1 MATGGTPSGKAF
13 VFDAPRAGGYS
24 SYAPTGYAAAYS
36 QGKGIMEMIDWQDK
50 KRREAMEE
58 QIVQNREQRAE
69 RGEQLAEQRA
79 SRQDM
84 LAELRAKREMEYN
97 ERQNKQQED
106 YDSRMDSLGK
116 ITSLIDDVDP
126 LHKDAASMLDDI
138 RHSQDYHSLIVNK
151 DTGRSL
157 SDAFKAK
164 ADEIKGIQ
172 QGIQHEAKSKY
183 GIEAD
188 LSQFPIDEKGR
199 YDFNKGYREY
209 LPSMAEQANV
219 SAQQT
224 FESAPDK
231 PGYTKYSEL
240 DVYGRP
246 KTKFVKTEDV
256 NKQKLEE
263 QRLQRGGQLQALG
276 AIQALRQEFNQTLG
290 GFKQKDLRN
299 PTGYLDENGKPTKD
313 PANAA
318 VAIWKAKGKEVARMP
333 ENERKVRIEKIGNI
347 SSSIEDYSKM
357 AFPSSLPKTS
367 SEATTSTQQ
376 PYEGMRVIQ
385 DGQTYEYRNG
395 NYTPVE

>member
-13 VFDAPRAGGYS
+13 VFEVRRGLNGGAT
-24 SYAPTGYAAAYS
+24 YAPTGYAAAYS
-36 QGKGIMEMIDWQDK
+36 QGKGIMEMIDWQDR

-58 QIVQNREQRAE
+58 QIAQNREQMAE
-69 RGEQLAEQRA
+69 HREQMAEQRE

-84 LAELRAKREMEYN
+84 LAELKAKRQEEYEN
-97 ERQNKQQED
+97 QQIKKQEN
-106 YDSRMDSLGK
+106 YDFRMDSLGK

-138 RHSQDYHSLIVNK
+138 RHSQDYHALIVNK

-157 SDAFKAK
+157 NDAFKTK
-164 ADEIKGIQ
+164 ADEIKAIQ
-172 QGIQHEAKSKY
+172 QGIQHESKSKY

-188 LSQFPIDEKGR
+188 LSKFPIDEKGR

-219 SAQQT
+219 SAQQA
-224 FESAPDK
+224 FESAPEK

-263 QRLQRGGQLQALG
+263 QRLQRGGQLQALS
-276 AIQALRQEFNQTLG
+276 AIQALRQEFAQTLG
-290 GFKQKDLRN
+290 GFKQKDIEN
-299 PTGYLDENGKPTKD
+299 PTAYLDENGKPTKD
-313 PANAA
+313 PSNAA

-333 ENERKVRIEKIGNI
+333 ENKRKVIIEKIGNI

-357 AFPSSLPKTS
+357 AFPSSLPSPTPQ
-367 SEATTSTQQ
+367 ATTDAS
-376 PYEGMRVIQ
+376 PAP
-385 DGQTYEYRNG
+385 
-395 NYTPVE
+395 TPVPLGDIF